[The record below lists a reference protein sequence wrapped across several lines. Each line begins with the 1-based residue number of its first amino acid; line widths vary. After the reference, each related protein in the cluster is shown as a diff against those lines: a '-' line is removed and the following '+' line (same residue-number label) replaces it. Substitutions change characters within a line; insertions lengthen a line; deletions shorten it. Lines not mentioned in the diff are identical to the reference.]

1 MTEEVALNV
10 KFTGDSSGVVTESRR
25 AADSVDDFGRK
36 VDKSRE
42 TQHHFSRASRESQKA
57 MRDLG
62 DAVRVTTGLLA
73 ALGGAQVVSKF
84 KDVAVE
90 TDKLRASL
98 KTVTGSVEAAGQ
110 AFAELEKFAGKT
122 PFTLDQSI
130 NAFIRMKSLGLDPTE
145 KALTSFGN
153 TASAMGKDLTQMI
166 EAVADASTGEFERL
180 KEFGI
185 RAKQQGDEVSFTF
198 QGVTTKVG
206 KNADEIVDYLEQIG
220 NAQFAGAMAD
230 QMQALPGLFSN
241 LEDSTNSLF
250 RTIGDL
256 GASDALAGFVRGA
269 TEELQTLQ
277 GNLPELLTDTEAIS
291 DTLLTLGSVVIART
305 LVPSLITLGTTLVTS
320 TTTMGAAAVAA
331 RGLTGAMA
339 LLGGP
344 AGIAVIAGTALLA
357 FGTSA
362 ADAAPDAATLTA
374 EVDQLAA
381 KFRTATEAQKE
392 FIQLQ
397 LEQKLATVREG
408 LKSTTEEIETY
419 TARIQRMEGFD
430 GPATAEQQQMFSKS
444 IEENNQKLIEAR
456 ARVDDLRVSERELVE
471 TISELGKVTNDVTQS
486 TALNTSETKKNATAK
501 TDAAA
506 ATELFGKNT
515 KELDQFSK
523 DLIESVKAETEAMK
537 GLTDLMDEG
546 KRLTEQLR
554 NPTEVFADEQERLN
568 QMLDAGAISQE
579 TYNRAV
585 EKATSDLLSKNQQA
599 AQQASTAWQDFG
611 LAVQDAF
618 RDTFIRAG
626 DDLDDF
632 LKRAEE
638 ALKEAARRWLFDSTI
653 GRLFAGLGGGGFAT
667 GAAASTGATGAT
679 GGGGGIGS
687 LMGGNYSM
695 LGSFAKGAS
704 GFLYGANTALN
715 TGGSYLMSGLN
726 AAGFSSAA
734 AGVGN
739 YFAQT
744 SALGNSIGSSVGLS
758 GGGTFVGGLTQ
769 AGAGIAGSYVGNIL
783 GESIFNKEA
792 ESNIGATIGA
802 TGGAYLGAQV
812 GTAAFPGVGTVIG
825 AALGGI
831 LGALADVAL
840 GGDGKKRSNTG
851 AIVGPTVT
859 GGQVAASGL
868 RIAPYERRGD
878 QGAANQL
885 ANALVQLDGA
895 LTQITE
901 SLGVDVNF
909 SGRALQGVNPDA
921 GHDGP
926 GIFFGAKGFNGA
938 TGFADA
944 PDEFVKAWLAEVN
957 DLLPARVKMIMEG
970 VDGAAEALVTGFAAA
985 VQIDNLLNLDV
996 VKDTKKAVDE
1006 LLTPQKIL
1014 LELYDD
1020 TTEKVMALAAGIDGN
1035 AEGLTQL
1042 SEALREQKTAA
1053 LELAL
1058 AYQGVQ
1064 LETTA
1069 LFGGAIDDIRHA
1081 LMSEEELYNERR
1093 GQIAELTE
1101 QLRTAISPDEIS
1113 RLNQQIVGLTNE
1125 AFRSLDSGQ
1134 QQTLGQEFLGF
1145 LNEAQRISEEQ
1156 LAAGLA
1162 SLASREEG
1170 IERTIELELSVAQQQ
1185 QQAAT
1190 TLQTA
1195 TDRFGGWVDRLTS
1208 GQTTITIN
1216 VPGYGQFNVPLGL
1229 DIATE
1234 ITL

>member
-25 AADSVDDFGRK
+25 AADSVDEYGSK
-36 VDKSRE
+36 VDRSTERTHK
-42 TQHHFSRASRESQKA
+42 FSRANADAQRSLKA
-57 MRDLG
+57 MGAEMLSVAKAAGVAAAAVGTAAVVALAKVTKDGLESADALAKTADKLG
-62 DAVRVTTGLLA
+62 VATEKIAAYSLAAKDTGVSQDQLFSAIQRTSKVLVDAAAGSETAAKAIA
-73 ALGGAQVVSKF
+73 ALGLEAEALLALTPDQAFERIADSIASIEDPALKSALAIKVFGRSGGELLNFINLGSDGLEEVARKAELAGIALSRDMVAKVEMANDSMELLGVAMDGFGQQ
-84 KDVAVE
+84 VAVKVAPLLLE
-90 TDKLRASL
+90 LGDRVFAT
-98 KTVTGSVEAAGQ
+98 VEA
-110 AFAELEKFAGKT
+110 
-122 PFTLDQSI
+122 
-130 NAFIRMKSLGLDPTE
+130 
-145 KALTSFGN
+145 
-153 TASAMGKDLTQMI
+153 MGGMG
-166 EAVADASTGEFERL
+166 AVADEVVEGLVSGAGSIVTAWEFVSTGLYSLEAIMRSVNVVAATTIDFALKGAAALTGLHTSLGQEMWKLADSFGRQADEQAKARDRAWSAAAESAQNYGKTEERL
-180 KEFGI
+180 KTLL
-185 RAKQQGDEVSFTF
+185 AEVTAA
-198 QGVTTKVG
+198 
-206 KNADEIVDYLEQIG
+206 ADERAAVMEQVVK
-220 NAQFAGAMAD
+220 
-230 QMQALPGLFSN
+230 S
-241 LEDSTNSLF
+241 
-250 RTIGDL
+250 
-256 GASDALAGFVRGA
+256 
-269 TEELQTLQ
+269 TEE
-277 GNLPELLTDTEAIS
+277 
-291 DTLLTLGSVVIART
+291 
-305 LVPSLITLGTTLVTS
+305 
-320 TTTMGAAAVAA
+320 AAV
-331 RGLTGAMA
+331 
-339 LLGGP
+339 
-344 AGIAVIAGTALLA
+344 
-357 FGTSA
+357 SSEEA
-362 ADAAPDAATLTA
+362 ADSEERRSKVINTLTS
-374 EVDQLAA
+374 EQNKAA
-381 KFRTATEAQKE
+381 
-392 FIQLQ
+392 
-397 LEQKLATVREG
+397 V
-408 LKSTTEEIETY
+408 STGI
-419 TARIQRMEGFD
+419 
-430 GPATAEQQQMFSKS
+430 FSK
-444 IEENNQKLIEAR
+444 A
-456 ARVDDLRVSERELVE
+456 
-471 TISELGKVTNDVTQS
+471 
-486 TALNTSETKKNATAK
+486 
-501 TDAAA
+501 
-506 ATELFGKNT
+506 T

-523 DLIESVKAETEAMK
+523 DLIESVRAEAEALK

-554 NPTEVFADEQERLN
+554 TPTEVFADEQERLN

-585 EKATSDLLSKNQQA
+585 QKATSDLLEKNAQA

-632 LKRAEE
+632 LKRAED

-653 GRLFAGLGGGGFAT
+653 GRLFAGFGGAGFAG
-667 GAAASTGATGAT
+667 GATASTGATGTAAGGGLT
-679 GGGGGIGS
+679 SLGQYANLLGSGGGGTGT
-687 LMGGNYSM
+687 
-695 LGSFAKGAS
+695 GAS
-704 GFLYGANTALN
+704 LFLRGANSLLNGGATYVGQTLNQLGYTTAANQFGTAYANTAI
-715 TGGSYLMSGLN
+715 
-726 AAGFSSAA
+726 
-734 AGVGN
+734 
-739 YFAQT
+739 
-744 SALGNSIGSSVGLS
+744 LGNNVGQMFGLQN
-758 GGGTFVGGLTQ
+758 GGALVGGAVT
-769 AGAGIAGSYVGNIL
+769 AGAGVAGGYVGNIL
-783 GESIFNKEA
+783 GEGIFDKKA
-792 ESNIGATIGA
+792 ESNIGSTAGGIAGAYIGA
-802 TGGAYLGAQV
+802 QYGSTFGPWGAA
-812 GTAAFPGVGTVIG
+812 IG
-825 AALGGI
+825 AAI
-831 LGALADVAL
+831 GALADVAF

-957 DLLPARVKMIMEG
+957 GLLPARVKMIMEG

-996 VKDTKKAVDE
+996 VKDTKAAIDE

-1093 GQIAELTE
+1093 GQIADLTE